1 MLPNGQLQR
10 GCAPDCITDPLASQ
24 ASWAPLCKGGAG
36 GRTRQLVNVDFRRME
51 FRPTPAA
58 LCPPLAFLLAGLCLV
73 WAGPHSRP
81 AYAIGP
87 IILGVITSCAGG
99 IYPYC
104 TSTKAVFDKRAG
116 VFSKTHQTINSAGNL
131 ELAPQRVALDQ
142 IHALQ
147 LLSKRVH
154 IKSNSTFQGYELNL
168 VFHNAERMSVA
179 DHGSLQWMRRDAT
192 TLSAFLETPTWDGI
206 V

>member
-1 MLPNGQLQR
+1 MGPNEQLKC
-10 GCAPDCITDPLASQ
+10 GCAPDCVTDRLASQ
-24 ASWAPLCKGGAG
+24 TSWAPLCKGGAG
-36 GRTRQLVNVDFRRME
+36 GRTRQLVNVDFHRIE

-58 LCPPLAFLLAGLCLV
+58 LCLPLTCLLAGLCVV
-73 WAGPHSRP
+73 WAGLQSRP

-87 IILGVITSCAGG
+87 IILGVLTSCAGG
-99 IYPYC
+99 IYLYF

-116 VFSKTHQTINSAGNL
+116 VFSKTHRTINSTGNL
-131 ELAPQRVALDQ
+131 ERAPQRVALDQ

-147 LLSKRVH
+147 LLSKKVH

-168 VFHNAERMSVA
+168 VFHNAERMSVV
-179 DHGSLQWMRRDAT
+179 DHGNLQWMRRDAT
-192 TLSAFLETPTWDGI
+192 TLSAFLETPIWDGI